1 MIKSDREEAK
11 KASDLLKEK
20 NGYLAEAK
28 ISSVYETNIPA
39 MSHAVAA
46 FQEIE
51 AVTGKYK
58 EALCADAERISA
70 LGKEFDDFDMRV
82 GMRMTEKI

>member
-11 KASDLLKEK
+11 KASNLLKE

-51 AVTGKYK
+51 AVKGKYK

>member
-28 ISSVYETNIPA
+28 ISSVYETNIEMKHTPGITRGYFLSFCGKA
-39 MSHAVAA
+39 AV
-46 FQEIE
+46 FYDGNTSPSGRILFYSGIK
-51 AVTGKYK
+51 GKK
-58 EALCADAERISA
+58 
-70 LGKEFDDFDMRV
+70 MV
-82 GMRMTEKI
+82 

>member
-1 MIKSDREEAK
+1 
-11 KASDLLKEK
+11 
-20 NGYLAEAK
+20 
-28 ISSVYETNIPA
+28 

-51 AVTGKYK
+51 AVKGKYK

>member
-20 NGYLAEAK
+20 NGYLAE
-28 ISSVYETNIPA
+28 VYETNIPA

-51 AVTGKYK
+51 AVKGKYK